1 MANNPEYNNIF
12 QQLERMTI
20 KMDEISKEVQLT
32 NIEITK
38 LAGMKHILQDL
49 KGWKSNVEGAVNAED
64 LRLMKTALADVKKH
78 AEEIEF
84 FEKEL
89 ESLKRDKEKDKEEIK
104 KLNTFKTKTVTLG
117 TIMVFA
123 FSAALTIL
131 GWFIS

>member
-12 QQLERMTI
+12 QQLERMTS

-32 NIEITK
+32 NIEIAK
-38 LAGMKHILQDL
+38 LAGMKHTLQDL
-49 KGWKSNVEGAVNAED
+49 KDWKINVEGAVNAED

-89 ESLKRDKEKDKEEIK
+89 ESLKRDKEKDKEEIE